1 LTDNPEVYVFLEMVY
16 GSLSSVY
23 LYNSMSEKTTL
34 PFNNEE
40 SVERPQLKRNVYWA
54 LLASLLLLVPLYQ
67 FSSHPA
73 VPHFGCNHHSYTAA
87 ELASAK
93 CPAQPSAI
101 NVGHHWDPNT
111 DEEYAGRAARRLSKA
126 VQVRTESY
134 DDMPLDPT
142 DQRWDKMNAFS
153 EMLEDGFPRVY
164 AALEHEYVNT
174 HGHLFTWKG
183 KDEKLQPI
191 LLTAHVDTVP
201 VLQDTLGLWRYPPFE
216 GTITVNGTDDTPG
229 TWIWGRGSSDC
240 KNSLMGILGALERL
254 VTEGH
259 TPERTVVLA
268 FGFDEEIGG
277 PRGAAHLTQAMT
289 DRYGNDSFA
298 FLIDEGFSG
307 LSNDYGAFVLS
318 MGMAEKGS
326 VDVEIKVENPG
337 GHSSVP
343 PAHTGSKSF
352 PLPCVWYSDE

>member
-1 LTDNPEVYVFLEMVY
+1 MGISFFFYRIFN
-16 GSLSSVY
+16 
-23 LYNSMSEKTTL
+23 MSEKTTL
-34 PFNNEE
+34 PFDSEA
-40 SVERPQLKRNVYWA
+40 SVERPRPKRNIYWP
-54 LLASLLLLVPLYQ
+54 LLACLVLLFPLYNI
-67 FSSHPA
+67 SSHSA
-73 VPHFGCNHHSYTAA
+73 LPHLGCNHHNHITYTAA

-101 NVGHHWDPNT
+101 NVGHTWDPNT
-111 DEEYAGRAARRLSKA
+111 DLEYAGRAARRLSKA

-142 DQRWDKMNAFS
+142 DQRWDKMNDFS

-183 KDEKLQPI
+183 RDEKLKPI

-240 KNSLMGILGALERL
+240 KNSLMGILGAVERL

-259 TPERTVVLA
+259 TPERT
-268 FGFDEEIGG
+268 
-277 PRGAAHLTQAMT
+277 
-289 DRYGNDSFA
+289 
-298 FLIDEGFSG
+298 
-307 LSNDYGAFVLS
+307 
-318 MGMAEKGS
+318 
-326 VDVEIKVENPG
+326 
-337 GHSSVP
+337 
-343 PAHTGSKSF
+343 
-352 PLPCVWYSDE
+352 

>member
-1 LTDNPEVYVFLEMVY
+1 MVIAD
-16 GSLSSVY
+16 GSSLSPP
-23 LYNSMSEKTTL
+23 LPLTEMSEKTTL
-34 PFNNEE
+34 PFDNPV
-40 SVERPQLKRNVYWA
+40 SLERPKSKRNTYWA
-54 LLASLLLLVPLYQ
+54 LLASLCLLAPILH
-67 FSSHPA
+67 FSSRSTL
-73 VPHFGCNHHSYTAA
+73 PHLGCDHHKIYSAA

-93 CPAQPSAI
+93 CPAQPPALDI
-101 NVGHHWDPNT
+101 GHHWDPNT

-164 AALEHEYVNT
+164 AALDHEYVNT

-183 KDEKLQPI
+183 KDKGLQPI

-240 KNSLMGILGALERL
+240 KNSLMGILGAVERL

-277 PRGAAHLTQAMT
+277 PRGAAHLTKAMT
-289 DRYGNDSFA
+289 NRYGNDSFA

-343 PAHTGSKSF
+343 PKHTGSKPTSCTTR
-352 PLPCVWYSDE
+352 PVC